1 MDTILFQN
9 QSIID
14 FHTHE
19 RKNRST
25 NIIEIVSS
33 TKNQPGLFTYQMHPW
48 DLNSIP
54 TEQELG
60 LMQESISKKNC
71 LGLGEIGL
79 DKIKGPEFSLQQEI
93 VASILSN
100 YHASK
105 PVIFHCVKAF
115 QEIITLSNQYKNERS
130 WAIHGFNKKPELAK
144 QLIDHGFY
152 LSINSLKLKNLG
164 ELLEVI
170 PIEKLFLE
178 TDDSSISIQDNYI
191 RTAEVL
197 GIELEELKQ
206 QIVQNANVFFGH
218 E

>member
-25 NIIEIVSS
+25 NILEIVSS

-48 DLNSIP
+48 DLSSIP
-54 TEQELG
+54 SEQDLN

-79 DKIKGPEFSLQQEI
+79 DKIKGPDFSLQKEI
-93 VASILSN
+93 LTSILSN
-100 YHASK
+100 YTSSK
-105 PVIFHCVKAF
+105 PVIFHCVKAY
-115 QEIITLSNQYKNERS
+115 QEIITLSNQCKNERN

-152 LSINSLKLKNLG
+152 LSINSLKLKNLE
-164 ELLEVI
+164 ELLRVI

-178 TDDSSISIQDNYI
+178 TDDSPILIQDNYI